1 MTRSAGIVLAGLLP
15 CVPSFASPQET
26 ASASL
31 DCSLG
36 IPDADRRQALASFRV
51 GRDLVMAER
60 WAEAED
66 PLTAVTR
73 LDPLHPEGHY
83 ALGQALMG
91 LKRYPEAVA
100 AFSRAR
106 EAFACAAL
114 SDATRREAERRLDD
128 EMRSIRKALRDM
140 EQERLQL
147 TRVTQREV
155 NRETP
160 QTLAESNRLLQQ
172 LEARLTELQRWKK
185 RGLVTPPEVFL
196 ALGSA
201 HFNAGSLE
209 DAEREYRAA
218 LGLDPG
224 SGDAHNNLA
233 VVLMLTG
240 RLEEAEREV
249 RTAEKVG
256 VPVNPRLKDEIRKRK
271 DAVALP

>member
-1 MTRSAGIVLAGLLP
+1 MKRAVGIALTSFLLLAP
-15 CVPSFASPQET
+15 ASVRALDSP
-26 ASASL
+26 AAPL

-36 IPDADRRQALASFRV
+36 VPDSERQQALSAYRV

-66 PLTAVTR
+66 PLTATTR
-73 LDPLHPEGHY
+73 LDPLQPEGHY

-100 AFSRAR
+100 AFTRSR
-106 EAFACAAL
+106 EAFVCSALTDAA
-114 SDATRREAERRLDD
+114 RREAERRLDE
-128 EMRSIRKALRDM
+128 EMRSIREALRDM
-140 EQERLQL
+140 EQERLKL
-147 TRVTQREV
+147 TRVTWREM

-160 QTLAESNRLLQQ
+160 LNLAESNRLLQQ
-172 LEARLTELQRWKK
+172 LEARLAELQRWKQ
-185 RGLVTPPEVFL
+185 RESGPPPEVLL

-201 HFNAGSLE
+201 QFNAGSLE

-218 LGLDPG
+218 LGLDPR

-233 VVLMLTG
+233 VVLMLTN

-249 RTAEKVG
+249 KLAEKAG
-256 VPVNPRLKDEIRKRK
+256 VPVNPRLKDEIRTRK
-271 DAVALP
+271 AAGPRP

>member
-1 MTRSAGIVLAGLLP
+1 VTRSARLVLAGLLP
-15 CVPSFASPQET
+15 CVPGFASPPET
-26 ASASL
+26 ASASV

-36 IPDADRRQALASFRV
+36 VSGVGQGQALEAFRA

-66 PLTAVTR
+66 PLTAATR
-73 LDPLHPEGHY
+73 LDPLHPESHY

-91 LKRYPEAVA
+91 LKRYPEAVT
-100 AFSRAR
+100 AFSRSR

-114 SDATRREAERRLDD
+114 SDAARREAEGRLDD

-147 TRVTQREV
+147 TRVSQREV

-160 QTLAESNRLLQQ
+160 QTLAESNRLLQR

-185 RGLVTPPEVFL
+185 RGLGTPPEVFL

-209 DAEREYRAA
+209 DAEREYRAV
-218 LGLDPG
+218 LDLEPG

-249 RTAEKVG
+249 KLAEKAG
-256 VPVNPRLKDEIRKRK
+256 VPVNPRLEDEIRSRQ
-271 DAVALP
+271 VARPRP

>member
-1 MTRSAGIVLAGLLP
+1 MNPAVGIALAP
-15 CVPSFASPQET
+15 F
-26 ASASL
+26 L
-31 DCSLG
+31 DCSL
-36 IPDADRRQALASFRV
+36 IAPDSERQQALSAYGA

-66 PLTAVTR
+66 PLTAATR
-73 LDPLHPEGHY
+73 LDPLHPESHY

-100 AFSRAR
+100 AFTRSR

-114 SDATRREAERRLDD
+114 TDAAKREAEGRLDE
-128 EMRSIRKALRDM
+128 EMRSIRESVRGM
-140 EQERLQL
+140 EQERLKL
-147 TRVTQREV
+147 TRVSWREM

-160 QTLAESNRLLQQ
+160 LSLAESNRLLHE
-172 LEARLTELQRWKK
+172 LEARLAELQRRRR
-185 RGLVTPPEVFL
+185 RGSGAPPEVFL

-201 HFNAGSLE
+201 QFNAGSLP

-218 LGLDPG
+218 LELDPG

-233 VVLMLTG
+233 VVLMLTS

-249 RTAEKVG
+249 KLAEKAG
-256 VPVNPRLKDEIRKRK
+256 VPVDPLLKDEIRKRK
-271 DAVALP
+271 QAVRP